1 MKFNL
6 INLKSTLRRNTGAV
20 IAVLAALRMAGD
32 SAPAVDYPTA
42 QVDTSGLAVTDDT
55 VTVGQLHSAT
65 GTMAISETGSI
76 EAEQLAIEQINAS
89 GGILGRKIKI
99 IVEDGASDWPTFAE
113 KAKKLLEENH
123 VAAVFGCWTSA
134 SRKAVLPVFEKDNG
148 MLYYPTFY
156 EGLEQSKNVIYT
168 GQEATQQIIDGLEWM
183 AKEKKAKTFYLI
195 GSDYIWPRTSN
206 KIARKYI
213 ENVLHGTVVGEEYYA
228 LGSTSFGTLINK
240 IRLKK
245 PDVIY
250 AIIVGGS
257 NVAFYK
263 QLHAAGI
270 TSDKQNLLTISTTED
285 EVLGI
290 GGENLVGF
298 YSAMKY
304 FQSLQN
310 PNNEGFVK
318 AFKAKYGEKSVIGDV
333 TQAAYLGPWLWK
345 LTVEK
350 CGSFDIDKI
359 AAASSGVEFKG
370 APEGYVRIHDVNH
383 HLWSKLRIGQWQ
395 PDGQAKV
402 VYESE
407 LIEPNPFPKGYQ

>member
-1 MKFNL
+1 MRLKLSKFT
-6 INLKSTLRRNTGAV
+6 SSMA
-20 IAVLAALRMAGD
+20 LASLFASGLWAAD
-32 SAPAVDYPTA
+32 FPTA
-42 QVDTSGLAVTDDT
+42 KVDTTGLAVTDDT

-76 EAEQLAIEQINAS
+76 EAEQLAIDQINAS

-113 KAKKLLEENH
+113 KAKKLLEEDH

-134 SRKAVLPVFEKDNG
+134 SRKAVLLVFEKDNG

-183 AKEKKAKTFYLI
+183 AKEKHAKTFYLI

-270 TSDKQNLLTISTTED
+270 TADKQNLLTISTTED

-304 FQSLQN
+304 FQSLTN
-310 PNNEGFVK
+310 GNNESFVK

-359 AAASSGVEFKG
+359 AAASSDVEYTG
-370 APEGYVRIHDVNH
+370 APEGYVRIHHVNH
-383 HLWSKLRIGQWQ
+383 HSWSKLRIGQWQ

-402 VYESE
+402 IYESQ

>member
-1 MKFNL
+1 
-6 INLKSTLRRNTGAV
+6 
-20 IAVLAALRMAGD
+20 
-32 SAPAVDYPTA
+32 
-42 QVDTSGLAVTDDT
+42 
-55 VTVGQLHSAT
+55 
-65 GTMAISETGSI
+65 
-76 EAEQLAIEQINAS
+76 
-89 GGILGRKIKI
+89 
-99 IVEDGASDWPTFAE
+99 
-113 KAKKLLEENH
+113 
-123 VAAVFGCWTSA
+123 
-134 SRKAVLPVFEKDNG
+134 
-148 MLYYPTFY
+148 
-156 EGLEQSKNVIYT
+156 
-168 GQEATQQIIDGLEWM
+168 
-183 AKEKKAKTFYLI
+183 
-195 GSDYIWPRTSN
+195 
-206 KIARKYI
+206 
-213 ENVLHGTVVGEEYYA
+213 
-228 LGSTSFGTLINK
+228 LINK

-270 TSDKQNLLTISTTED
+270 TADKQNLLTISTTED

-304 FQSLQN
+304 FQSLTN
-310 PNNEGFVK
+310 GNNESFVK

-359 AAASSGVEFKG
+359 AAASSDVEYTG
-370 APEGYVRIHDVNH
+370 APEGYVRIHHVNH

-402 VYESE
+402 IYESD

>member
-1 MKFNL
+1 MNHAYKLNQTMRLKLSKFT
-6 INLKSTLRRNTGAV
+6 SSMA
-20 IAVLAALRMAGD
+20 LASLFASGLWAAD
-32 SAPAVDYPTA
+32 FPTA
-42 QVDTSGLAVTDDT
+42 KVDTTGLAVTDDT

-76 EAEQLAIEQINAS
+76 EAEQLAIDQINAS

-113 KAKKLLEENH
+113 KAKKLLEEDH

-134 SRKAVLPVFEKDNG
+134 SRKAVLLVFEKDNG

-183 AKEKKAKTFYLI
+183 AKEKHAKTFYLI

-270 TSDKQNLLTISTTED
+270 TADKQNLLTISTTED

-304 FQSLQN
+304 FQSLTN
-310 PNNEGFVK
+310 GNNESFVK

-359 AAASSGVEFKG
+359 AAASSDVEYTG
-370 APEGYVRIHDVNH
+370 APEGYVRIHHVNH

-402 VYESE
+402 IYESD